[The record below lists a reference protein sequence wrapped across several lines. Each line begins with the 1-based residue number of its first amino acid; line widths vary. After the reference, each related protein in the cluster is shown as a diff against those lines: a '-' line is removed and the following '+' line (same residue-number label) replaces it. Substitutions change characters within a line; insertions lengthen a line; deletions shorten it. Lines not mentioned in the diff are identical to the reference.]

1 MAGIDEAFWDQL
13 DARIAATFSRAPRR
27 RRSQPPSHRGRNPRP
42 AQADEA
48 PPVSHPQVNHPQERH
63 QVSDWTGLVDTL
75 AAAGLAAQEQ
85 DSLLRQRNASYEAL
99 AADLR
104 QALDDVERYKALV
117 AQAQAQVEV
126 KSKEIRALAEARIE
140 AIQARADA
148 RVRRAEERAKSA
160 DRRAGAVE
168 DWLAEIDAASRELL
182 PTVPRMPVA
191 RAS

>member
-27 RRSQPPSHRGRNPRP
+27 RRPQSTSNRGRVPRSAQP
-42 AQADEA
+42 DEAAQAN
-48 PPVSHPQVNHPQERH
+48 PQQERH
-63 QVSDWTGLVDTL
+63 QVSDWTELVDTI
-75 AAAGLAAQEQ
+75 AAAGTAAQEQ
-85 DSLLRQRNASYEAL
+85 HSLLRARNAAYDAL
-99 AADLR
+99 AADLK

-126 KSKEIRALAEARIE
+126 KTKEIRALAEARIE

-148 RVRRAEERAKSA
+148 RVRRAEERAQSA

-182 PTVPRMPVA
+182 PAAPRMPVA
-191 RAS
+191 KAS